1 MHLKIILLNQGF
13 ELYFSET
20 IIKVVE
26 IKKLIIK
33 VHIHVSLKLTKI
45 NSHFLPQNFTQ
56 IKDFRGNLQLQK
68 DDLLNDQ

>member
-26 IKKLIIK
+26 NKKLIIK
-33 VHIHVSLKLTKI
+33 VHIHVSFEI
-45 NSHFLPQNFTQ
+45 NKRGVNYSELGAAISWCNFPGVVNSPGGG
-56 IKDFRGNLQLQK
+56 IS
-68 DDLLNDQ
+68 